1 MKSLINM
8 MAAFL
13 LLTMVSGCKELDKL
27 AELDEMAG
35 LLENMQLSPFG
46 DSLRIDSALIMSDV
60 VDTPLCDSVTVD
72 SVPKNTMLT
81 VIKKVKLEG
90 HDYWT
95 IVGVGERMGGT
106 GITHSESCWCNRF
119 RTAGTGMKWY

>member
-1 MKSLINM
+1 MRSMISI

-13 LLTMVSGCKELDKL
+13 LLTMVSGCKELDRL
-27 AELDEMAG
+27 AELDEIER
-35 LLENMQLSPFG
+35 LLEKMNTASDG
-46 DSLRIDSALIMSDV
+46 DSQRVDSALAMTDV
-60 VDTPLCDSVTVD
+60 KDMTMYDSITFDSVH
-72 SVPKNTMLT
+72 KMMT
-81 VIKKVKLEG
+81 VIRKVRLEG

-119 RTAGTGMKWY
+119 KTAGKE

>member
-1 MKSLINM
+1 MRSMISI

-13 LLTMVSGCKELDKL
+13 LLTMVSGCKELDRL
-27 AELDEMAG
+27 AELDEIER
-35 LLENMQLSPFG
+35 LLEKMNTASDG
-46 DSLRIDSALIMSDV
+46 DSLRVDSALAMTDV
-60 VDTPLCDSVTVD
+60 KDMTMYDSITFDTVH
-72 SVPKNTMLT
+72 KMMT
-81 VIKKVKLEG
+81 VIRKVRLEG

-119 RTAGTGMKWY
+119 KTAGTK

>member
-1 MKSLINM
+1 MISI

-13 LLTMVSGCKELDKL
+13 LLTMVSGCKELDRL
-27 AELDEMAG
+27 AELDEIER
-35 LLENMQLSPFG
+35 LLEKMNTSSDG
-46 DSLRIDSALIMSDV
+46 DSLRVDSALAMTDV
-60 VDTPLCDSVTVD
+60 KDMTMYDSITFDTVH
-72 SVPKNTMLT
+72 KMMT
-81 VIKKVKLEG
+81 VIRKVRLEG

-119 RTAGTGMKWY
+119 KTAGTK

>member
-1 MKSLINM
+1 MRSMISI

-13 LLTMVSGCKELDKL
+13 LLTLVSGCKELDRL
-27 AELDEMAG
+27 AELDEIER
-35 LLENMQLSPFG
+35 LLEKMNTSSDG
-46 DSLRIDSALIMSDV
+46 DSLRVDSALAMTDV
-60 VDTPLCDSVTVD
+60 KDMTMYDSITFDTVHKMMT
-72 SVPKNTMLT
+72 
-81 VIKKVKLEG
+81 IIRKVRLEG

-119 RTAGTGMKWY
+119 KTAGTK

>member
-1 MKSLINM
+1 

-27 AELDEMAG
+27 AELDEIES
-35 LLENMQLSPFG
+35 LLERMNAAHGG
-46 DSLRIDSALIMSDV
+46 DSLDMTLYDSI
-60 VDTPLCDSVTVD
+60 TFDSVH
-72 SVPKNTMLT
+72 KMMT
-81 VIKKVKLEG
+81 VIKKVRLEG

-106 GITHSESCWCNRF
+106 GITHSESCWCHRF
-119 RTAGTGMKWY
+119 KTAGTR